1 MSLKFCANLSFM
13 FQYETSD
20 LLERYRLAKNAGFK
34 AVEVAFPYDIPKEL
48 LKEVKER
55 TGLEQVL
62 LNTFPGKNCNKTS
75 RVFLRIIWLVYEY
88 CYMYQRGILF
98 FRKIIGICSV
108 RGKRRRVST
117 KLKTIY

>member
-13 FQYETSD
+13 FQSETSD

-62 LNTFPGKNCNKTS
+62 LNTFPGKNCNKNLQS
-75 RVFLRIIWLVYEY
+75 FSEN
-88 CYMYQRGILF
+88 YM
-98 FRKIIGICSV
+98 
-108 RGKRRRVST
+108 VST
-117 KLKTIY
+117 CIFLHVSKRHLIFQENHWDMQP

>member
-1 MSLKFCANLSFM
+1 MSLNFCANLSFM
-13 FQYETSD
+13 FQSETSD

-62 LNTFPGKNCNKTS
+62 LNTFPGKNCNKNFQS
-75 RVFLRIIWLVYEY
+75 FLRIMVSKCIFLHVSNGHLIFQENHWD
-88 CYMYQRGILF
+88 MQR
-98 FRKIIGICSV
+98 
-108 RGKRRRVST
+108 
-117 KLKTIY
+117 

>member
-13 FQYETSD
+13 FQSETSD

-34 AVEVAFPYDIPKEL
+34 AVEVAFPYDILEEV

-62 LNTFPGKNCNKTS
+62 LNTFPGKNYNRKCT
-75 RVFLRIIWLVYEY
+75 E
-88 CYMYQRGILF
+88 F
-98 FRKIIGICSV
+98 F
-108 RGKRRRVST
+108 
-117 KLKTIY
+117 

>member
-13 FQYETSD
+13 FQSETSD
-20 LLERYRLAKNAGFK
+20 LLERYHLAKNAGFK

-62 LNTFPGKNCNKTS
+62 LNTFPGKNCNKTY
-75 RVFLRIIWLVYEY
+75 RVFLRIIWSVNVYFCTTNNGHLVFQENHWD
-88 CYMYQRGILF
+88 MQR
-98 FRKIIGICSV
+98 
-108 RGKRRRVST
+108 
-117 KLKTIY
+117 